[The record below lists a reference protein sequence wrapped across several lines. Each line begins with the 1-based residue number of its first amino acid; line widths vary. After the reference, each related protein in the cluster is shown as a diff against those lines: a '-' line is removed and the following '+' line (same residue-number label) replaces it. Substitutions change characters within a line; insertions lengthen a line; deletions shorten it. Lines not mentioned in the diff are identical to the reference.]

1 MKYITALSLSLFAVC
16 SMQAQEIIEEKEEKT
31 TAIDS
36 VQPFK
41 EVKVDGVAAVVG
53 EYIVLDSD
61 VDKTIL
67 QLKAS
72 GNDISQ
78 FTNCELFGR
87 LLEDKLYAHHAIQDS
102 IVVSDAEIRSYVNQ
116 QVERFRVNFK
126 TEDEMLKFY
135 KKDNIKA
142 LTDEMFEINKANKL
156 ASEMQRKI
164 VDEIEVTP
172 EEVREYFSGIPEA
185 ERPIFGTEL
194 KVAQIVIEP
203 KVTPEAE
210 QEVIDRLNEFKKDI
224 EENGASFSAKALFNS
239 ADTGSKRTGGR
250 LPTMN
255 RAKPQM
261 VKEFREATFSLQEGE
276 ISEPF
281 KTDFGWHIVYLEK
294 IRGQEYDAR
303 HILLIPEISEEA
315 KAEAKAKLE
324 GIRQNIIDG
333 DISFADA
340 AREASDEIKT
350 KFEGGLIRNP
360 ETQDFTFPLT
370 KMPTEIYTEI
380 EDLETNE
387 VSEIVADFT
396 RTGNVKYKIY
406 TVTDRIDEHK
416 ADFSRDFLKIKELA
430 LNEKRLNAIAK
441 WQKEKIEDTYIKIGG
456 EYKNCEFTNNWLK
469 K

>member
-1 MKYITALSLSLFAVC
+1 MKYITALSLSLFAAC

-31 TAIDS
+31 ATIDS
-36 VQPFK
+36 VKPFK

-172 EEVREYFSGIPEA
+172 EEVRQYFSEIPDNEK
-185 ERPIFGTEL
+185 PTFGTEL

-210 QEVIDRLNEFKKDI
+210 QEVIDRLNEFKKDV

-281 KTDFGWHIVYLEK
+281 KTEFGWHIVYLEK

-303 HILLIPEISEEA
+303 HILLIPEISDEA
-315 KAEAKAKLE
+315 KAEAKEKLE

-333 DISFADA
+333 DITFAEA
-340 AREASDEIKT
+340 AKEASDEIKT
-350 KFEGGLIRNP
+350 KYEGGLIRNP
-360 ETQDFTFPLT
+360 ETQDFTFPLA

-380 EDLETNE
+380 ENLETNE
-387 VSEIVADFT
+387 VSKVVADFT

-406 TVTDRIDEHK
+406 TVSDRIDEHK